1 MCCFCLFV
9 CAVVLFFCPYRY
21 DWLPSER
28 LLELSISDLATTGA
42 VVAIWVTNKRK
53 YARFIQR
60 TLFPKWGVTYLAEWH
75 WLKVHALKVV
85 NLY

>member
-1 MCCFCLFV
+1 MLFLSFCLCCGTV
-9 CAVVLFFCPYRY
+9 FCPYRY

-75 WLKVHALKVV
+75 WLKVHAV